1 MNSIG
6 VFTFIRRELE
16 RLKRVGIQTL
26 VTPWISAL
34 LYIVIFG
41 EIVGR
46 RIGVIAGVNYIDFV
60 VPGLLMMNVMQS
72 AFMHASSSLY
82 FARFLRNIEEILT
95 APFSY
100 GEIIASYLISGVLRA
115 AIVGSGVYVIA
126 LFFTVATIYH
136 FWLFLF
142 YILAVSA
149 VFSLAGLLV
158 GLWAENFE
166 QLSIP
171 TTFVIM
177 PLSFL
182 GGMFNSIHMIPERFQ
197 MAVKLNPFFYFV
209 DGIRYSMIGV
219 SESNRWIGIA
229 MIVMLLIVLG
239 AWVWILFKRGYK
251 IKT

>member
-1 MNSIG
+1 MNIIG

-16 RLKRVGIQTL
+16 RLRRVGIQTL
-26 VTPWISAL
+26 VAPWISAL

-41 EIVGR
+41 EIIGR
-46 RIGVIAGVNYIDFV
+46 RIGAIAGVTYIDFV

-100 GEIIASYLISGVLRA
+100 GEIIASYLISGIIRA
-115 AIVGSGVYVIA
+115 ALVGGGVYVIA
-126 LFFTVATIYH
+126 LFFTIADIYN

-197 MAVKLNPFFYFV
+197 TAVKLNPFFYFV

-219 SESNRWIGIA
+219 SESNRLAGISL
-229 MIVMLLIVLG
+229 IVVLLVVLG

>member
-1 MNSIG
+1 MNLIG
-6 VFTFIRRELE
+6 VYTFIRREVE
-16 RLKRVGIQTL
+16 RLRRVGIQTL
-26 VTPWISAL
+26 VTPWVSAL
-34 LYIVIFG
+34 LYILIFG

-46 RIGVIAGVNYIDFV
+46 RIGLIAGVPYIDFV

-82 FARFLRNIEEILT
+82 FGRFLRNIEEILT

-100 GEIIASYLISGVLRA
+100 AEIIASYLISSVLRA
-115 AIVGSGVYVIA
+115 VIVGGGVYVIA
-126 LFFTVATIYH
+126 LFFTETNMH
-136 FWLFLF
+136 HLGLFLF
-142 YILAVSA
+142 YVIAVSA

-158 GLWAENFE
+158 GLWSETFE

-177 PLSFL
+177 PLTFL
-182 GGMFNSIHMIPERFQ
+182 GGLFNSVSMIPERFQ
-197 MAVKLNPFFYFV
+197 WFIRLNPFFYFV

-219 SESNRWIGIA
+219 SESNKTVGIF
-229 MIVMLLIVLG
+229 LIAALMAGLG

-251 IKT
+251 IRT

>member
-219 SESNRWIGIA
+219 SESNRAVGVS
-229 MIVMLLIVLG
+229 MIVALLILLG

>member
-1 MNSIG
+1 MNTIG

-16 RLKRVGIQTL
+16 RLRRVGIQTL

-46 RIGVIAGVNYIDFV
+46 RIGIIAGVTYIDFV

-100 GEIIASYLISGVLRA
+100 GEIIMSYLISGIIRA
-115 AIVGSGVYVIA
+115 GLVGGGVYVIA
-126 LFFTVATIYH
+126 LFFTIATIQH
-136 FWLFLF
+136 FWLFIF

-158 GLWAENFE
+158 GLWAESFE
-166 QLSIP
+166 HLSIP

-197 MAVKLNPFFYFV
+197 MAVTLNPFFYFV

-219 SESNRWIGIA
+219 SESNRLFGIS
-229 MIVMLLIVLG
+229 MILALLVALG